1 VERKSHSFHV
11 AYFYCNFQADRI
23 QTLEYILGSL
33 LKQVLSKNFDMVSVP
48 KVVIKTY
55 EHAKDLRM
63 SLRTLKSLMN
73 VVFGSLKHVH
83 IIIDGFDEISPDTQ
97 SSLVKL
103 FNLSDS
109 NRKFGEVS
117 LLICSRPHVQGI
129 QAAEKLQIAARED
142 DVKAMIRHR
151 MKTDANIKRVVNGDS
166 TWAGRIGAR
175 IFRQSNGL

>member
-33 LKQVLSKNFDMVSVP
+33 LKQLLSKNFDMISAP
-48 KVVIKTY
+48 NIVVKTY
-55 EHAKDLRM
+55 EHAKDLQM
-63 SLRTLKSLMN
+63 SLRTLKPLMN
-73 VVFGSLKHVH
+73 AVFGSLKRIH
-83 IIIDGFDEISPDTQ
+83 IIIDGFDEISPNTQ
-97 SSLVKL
+97 SSFVKL
-103 FNLSDS
+103 FNLSHSGRNFD
-109 NRKFGEVS
+109 EVS

-142 DVKAMIRHR
+142 DVKAMIKHR
-151 MKTDANIKRVVNGDS
+151 IKTDANIKRVVNGDS